1 MGNTSTMTRLGTA
14 AVALALLGALAT
26 GASGS
31 NAAPTVRARS
41 LAPLTVGGANFR
53 PAESVRVTLE
63 SPVHHSVRVHAR
75 PNGSFVAVFR
85 GVAVER
91 CDGFLVR
98 AAGSKGSTAMLR
110 SPRLMC
116 ASTNPG

>member
-1 MGNTSTMTRLGTA
+1 MRGLGTA
-14 AVALALLGALAT
+14 AVAVAIALLGPIST

-31 NAAPTVRARS
+31 NPGPTVRARS
-41 LAPLTVGGANFR
+41 FAPLAVRGANFR

-63 SPVHHSVRVHAR
+63 SPTHHAVRVHAR
-75 PNGSFVAVFR
+75 PDGSFVAVFR
-85 GVAVER
+85 GVTVER

-98 AAGSKGSTAMLR
+98 ATGSKGSSAALR
-110 SPRLMC
+110 LPRLMC

>member
-1 MGNTSTMTRLGTA
+1 MTRLGTA

-26 GASGS
+26 GAPGS
-31 NAAPTVRARS
+31 SAAPTVRARS

-63 SPVHHSVRVHAR
+63 SPVHDAVRVHAR
-75 PNGSFVAVFR
+75 PDGSFVAVFR
-85 GVAVER
+85 GVRVER

-98 AAGSKGSTAMLR
+98 AEGSKDSTAMLR